1 MVFFQIE
8 TLTLRL
14 YFQESPPVSST
25 AIISQRK
32 GKNIISTMVQI
43 KFSIRYVNI
52 IDYWKSLVM
61 KTISRGNIC
70 PSNKTAENKTAN
82 TAVSNL

>member
-1 MVFFQIE
+1 MSDVLFQIE

-32 GKNIISTMVQI
+32 EESIISTVVQI
-43 KFSIRYVNI
+43 KFSI
-52 IDYWKSLVM
+52 
-61 KTISRGNIC
+61 
-70 PSNKTAENKTAN
+70 
-82 TAVSNL
+82 